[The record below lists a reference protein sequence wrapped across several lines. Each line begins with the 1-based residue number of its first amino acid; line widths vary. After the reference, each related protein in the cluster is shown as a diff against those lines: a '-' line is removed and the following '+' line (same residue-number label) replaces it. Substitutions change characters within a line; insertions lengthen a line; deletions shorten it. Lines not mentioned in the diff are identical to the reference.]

1 MTARKKD
8 IVQRNK
14 PNLSSSPS
22 TDENLVAINNNQFDS
37 DMNDVVLVLDTQ
49 ETDSFLLNAP
59 RLLLKKLTRE
69 VQ

>member
-22 TDENLVAINNNQFDS
+22 TDENVVAINNNQFDS
-37 DMNDVVLVLDTQ
+37 DMNDVMLVLDTQ

>member
-49 ETDSFLLNAP
+49 ETHSFLLNAP

>member
-22 TDENLVAINNNQFDS
+22 TDENVVAINNNQFDS
-37 DMNDVVLVLDTQ
+37 DMNDVMLVLDTQ

-59 RLLLKKLTRE
+59 RLLLKKLTGE